1 MLCIEVDCVK
11 CHETFYCYWSHPST
25 WYWIAIR
32 KRTVIRECHSLYKS
46 LHIIWSIAFC
56 VGINTRCEN
65 LQPRLSYFYD
75 EILNIKF
82 HFTKNKLSNNVLEKL
97 LNNNMKKGDNLIFRW
112 SISPKVHWSEKYVKC
127 LWQYT
132 VSNNLPLWP
141 IWLKVINKGDNDV
154 RNEGNGIAGSEMW
167 NTNESGRRRREWRRR
182 LAAI

>member
-1 MLCIEVDCVK
+1 MVNSQCYGTAMGCLIPIKIMAFQNVQKLNINMLCIEVDCVK

-32 KRTVIRECHSLYKS
+32 KRTVIRECYSLYKS

-75 EILNIKF
+75 RILNIKF

-97 LNNNMKKGDNLIFRW
+97 LNNNMKQGDNLIFRW
-112 SISPKVHWSEKYVKC
+112 SISPKVHWSE
-127 LWQYT
+127 
-132 VSNNLPLWP
+132 N
-141 IWLKVINKGDNDV
+141 
-154 RNEGNGIAGSEMW
+154 MW
-167 NTNESGRRRREWRRR
+167 NVYDSIQCLIIYHYDLYG
-182 LAAI
+182 